1 MTATIANST
10 PSRLLLLSL
19 GWSWTLVTAQGIQ
32 AFRHHFT
39 CRWQQQIRNDYVYTE
54 SGDPTGD
61 DSSGSGDPS
70 GDDSGSGNTSGQDPS
85 AQGCMYFQNEFSGYA
100 TQHTC
105 FALASP
111 SSPSEG
117 SSSTGSDSGSS
128 GSESTPGGSPSTS
141 SDTGDTSSHPTLNA
155 GATDNNNAS
164 SSTNT
169 GAIAGG
175 VIGGLLG
182 AAVVLLALFWFLKK
196 RRHTNKAAEGAFA
209 DKTMVPDD
217 DVEEFT
223 PQSGGYPYGMQQSS
237 STNTNSNDMTPPPPP
252 PPPHS
257 ALYNRSQ

>member
-1 MTATIANST
+1 MILLVAVIHQVMIVAVETQVDKIHHHKDVCI
-10 PSRLLLLSL
+10 SRTNLEDMRLN
-19 GWSWTLVTAQGIQ
+19 I
-32 AFRHHFT
+32 
-39 CRWQQQIRNDYVYTE
+39 
-54 SGDPTGD
+54 
-61 DSSGSGDPS
+61 
-70 GDDSGSGNTSGQDPS
+70 
-85 AQGCMYFQNEFSGYA
+85 
-100 TQHTC
+100 HTC

-117 SSSTGSDSGSS
+117 SSSTGSDNGSS

-223 PQSGGYPYGMQQSS
+223 PQSDGYPYGMQQSS
-237 STNTNSNDMTPPPPP
+237 RTNANSNDMTPPP